1 MAGAT
6 AALQLVPVA
15 AFMVDEFG
23 ALLSCNDPFEQITLV
38 PHEILLG
45 REWWQ
50 AFAARSAEPSRA
62 MHEGIV
68 RSGEPRGECT
78 LELFRGDGAAL
89 RVSLRWLRVTEPGT
103 RRSLWVYAAHEL
115 PTLDASP
122 SRVMQGALSD
132 VELLGLVSLELVEIA
147 GALADRST
155 EEFGARVER
164 VARALSAHG
173 QRGPSVASVADLIK
187 RAVSAT
193 LSDPARPVRL
203 EVETQASVRA
213 WPVDPARPLS
223 LVVEHARARSAGKPV
238 RVRIFDRPQGVCFDV
253 LDAGAPIDAA
263 LQSRVLAPTLF
274 DRDLDALHPLEI
286 AAALVRALGGQLE
299 LESSLSQG
307 VLVRFILPV
316 R

>member
-23 ALLSCNDPFEQITLV
+23 ALLGCNDPFEQITLV

-50 AFAARSAEPSRA
+50 AFAARSAEASRA
-62 MHEGIV
+62 MHEGVV
-68 RSGEPRGECT
+68 RSSEPRGECT

-103 RRSLWVYAAHEL
+103 RRALWVYAAHEL

-122 SRVMQGALSD
+122 SRVTQGALSD
-132 VELLGLVSLELVEIA
+132 AELLGLVSLELVEIA
-147 GALADRST
+147 EAFAHRNT
-155 EEFGARVER
+155 EGLGARVER
-164 VARALSAHG
+164 LARNLLAHG
-173 QRGPSVASVADLIK
+173 QRGASAASVADLIK
-187 RAVSAT
+187 RAVSAA

-213 WPVDPARPLS
+213 WPVDPARALA

-238 RVRIFDRPQGVCFDV
+238 RVRIFDRPQVVCFEV
-253 LDAGAPIDAA
+253 LDAGAPIDAG
-263 LQSRVLAPTLF
+263 LQSRVLARTQF
-274 DRDLDALHPLEI
+274 ERDVDTLHPLEI
-286 AAALVRALGGQLE
+286 AAALVRALGGQFE

-307 VLVRFILPV
+307 MLVRFTLPL